1 MTDVDTDRMTA
12 WVAPRYGGGE
22 VLRTEIVPR
31 PEPGERDV
39 VVCVHAASLCSG
51 DLHLLSGTPYLLR
64 LGFGLRRPK
73 NRMIGQNLAGEVVAV
88 GAEVSE
94 FQVGDRV
101 FGEVP
106 SGAFAEFVRADVKW
120 FALVPDGLDMETA
133 AAMPDSGMTALQGL
147 RDIGK
152 LAPGHRVLV
161 NGASGGVGT
170 FAVQIAKAL
179 GAHVTAVCSTRHLD
193 MVREIGADTVIDYT
207 TTDFAARGETYDI
220 IFDLA
225 GNRKLRDHRRALTPE
240 GVFISSAGAPG
251 GNWFGPIRWLGS
263 VLLTNLFTS
272 QTLKPLL
279 MRPAT
284 ADLQYL
290 AELATTGSL
299 RPVIQRHLPLSE
311 AAAAISLFAEGHASG
326 KTLLTASPVR

>member
-1 MTDVDTDRMTA
+1 MTDVDTERMTA

-64 LGFGLRRPK
+64 VGFGLRRPK

-88 GAEVSE
+88 GAEVGE
-94 FQVGDRV
+94 FEVGDRV

-179 GAHVTAVCSTRHLD
+179 GAHVTAVCSTRHIE

-207 TTDFAARGETYDI
+207 TIDFAANGEVYDI

-225 GNRKLRDHRRALTPE
+225 GNRKLRDCRRALDSE

-263 VLLTNLFTS
+263 VLVANLFTR

-279 MRPAT
+279 MRPTA
-284 ADLQYL
+284 ADLTYL
-290 AELATTGSL
+290 AELVAQGQV
-299 RPVIQRHLPLSE
+299 RPVIQRSFALSDTPL
-311 AAAAISLFAEGHASG
+311 AIQALQAGHASG
-326 KTLLTASPVR
+326 KTILTVP